1 MRNINEKVDVITSR
15 ELKHKQNMKTNKF
28 LSVIFSIFCIA
39 IIINTTIECRN
50 SKELLELKKESL
62 RLEIELL
69 KLKLKI
75 K

>member
-1 MRNINEKVDVITSR
+1 
-15 ELKHKQNMKTNKF
+15 MKTNKF
-28 LSVIFSIFCIA
+28 LSVIFSIFCMA

>member
-1 MRNINEKVDVITSR
+1 M
-15 ELKHKQNMKTNKF
+15 
-28 LSVIFSIFCIA
+28 A